1 MAQMVGADL
10 EFKPICSGA
19 FRWNHD
25 AGVVDEDVKVR
36 RAGDELIRRLL
47 QRVQIGEIEVKG
59 ADDGFGVPGT
69 DSFQCVRG
77 LGLVAARKNNFGP
90 FNGELHCHLKAD
102 ARVCSSDE
110 NDLSVLRLGVG
121 KTPFAANFFPHAHA
135 SITAGLR
142 PAITQRTGRCRSR
155 SHRSEQA
162 ASERRFR

>member
-1 MAQMVGADL
+1 MVWAMLETVTIRGSLAFSKWGKKMGGEGKMAQMVGADL

-47 QRVQIGEIEVKG
+47 QRVLRLAKIEVEG

-77 LGLVAARKNNFGP
+77 LGLVAARKNNSAPLPANSIAISNPMPVFAP
-90 FNGELHCHLKAD
+90 VMRTIF
-102 ARVCSSDE
+102 
-110 NDLSVLRLGVG
+110 SVL
-121 KTPFAANFFPHAHA
+121 
-135 SITAGLR
+135 GLV
-142 PAITQRTGRCRSR
+142 
-155 SHRSEQA
+155 
-162 ASERRFR
+162 SERRHLRPIFPMRPPQSRPV